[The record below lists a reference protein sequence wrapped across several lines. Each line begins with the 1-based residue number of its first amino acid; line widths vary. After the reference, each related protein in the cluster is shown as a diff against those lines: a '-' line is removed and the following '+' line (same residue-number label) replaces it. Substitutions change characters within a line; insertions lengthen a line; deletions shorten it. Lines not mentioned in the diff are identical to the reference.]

1 MKHYLIWIV
10 LFSLLQ
16 AYTSPVAAQ
25 DSIPQRHYTRT
36 GAWTTPVKRN
46 TTINGIALSFMTIP
60 WMKADTL
67 EVNGLN
73 LEIGP
78 LAAFGAVYNVIGLV
92 SSPFVRKNGAT
103 SRYGEMLGNFS
114 VYPDADSG
122 EVCLVRGLSL
132 SAGGALACT
141 RGISIN
147 GLTSMNSSV
156 HGLEITGLVSI
167 HYEFQGI
174 MIAGLHNKSTYGR
187 GLQVGLINACKAG
200 KVVQIGL
207 INKIGR
213 RILPFV
219 NCSFRKTSLPTG
231 KEISSQISL

>member
-1 MKHYLIWIV
+1 M
-10 LFSLLQ
+10 
-16 AYTSPVAAQ
+16 AAQ
-25 DSIPQRHYTRT
+25 DSISPKHYIRT
-36 GAWTTPVKRN
+36 GAWTTPVERN
-46 TTINGIALSFMTIP
+46 TTINGIALSLMTIP
-60 WMKADTL
+60 WMTADTL
-67 EVNGLN
+67 EVNGLS

-92 SSPFVRKNGAT
+92 SSPFARKNGVY
-103 SRYGEMLGNFS
+103 REMLGNFS

-122 EVCLVRGLSL
+122 RVSIVRGLSV
-132 SAGGALACT
+132 SAGGALAST

-147 GLTSMNSSV
+147 GLTSMSSDV

-167 HYEFQGI
+167 HYEFQGV

-200 KVVQIGL
+200 KVVQVGL

-213 RILPFV
+213 RVLPFV
-219 NCSFRKTSLPTG
+219 NCSFRKTPLPSG